1 MKTQI
6 GIVDDNYFLIQSL
19 KEKLSFFEDFEVYF
33 TAKEGEHCLKRLEKK
48 SDVDLILMDIEMPKM
63 NGIEATRALKKKYP
77 QIKVVMLT
85 VLDDHDSIFEAIQA
99 GADGYLL
106 KEIEA
111 AELQKSLHEV
121 MEGGAPMSP
130 SIAKKALQLLRN
142 PQAIQKQ
149 EEREEVQLSK
159 REVEVLTQLSQGL
172 SYMQIA
178 ENLIRSPKTIRNH
191 IERIYKKLQV
201 HSKMEAVQKARNNYL
216 I

>member
-1 MKTQI
+1 MKMQI
-6 GIVDDNYFLIQSL
+6 GIVDDNYFLIQAL
-19 KEKLSFFEDFEVYF
+19 KEKLSFFEGFEVYF
-33 TAKEGEHCLKRLEKK
+33 TAKDGQHCLKKLEKK

-63 NGIEATRALKKKYP
+63 NGIEATRELKKKYP
-77 QIKVVMLT
+77 QIKVLMLT

-111 AELQKSLHEV
+111 ADLQKSLQEV

-159 REVEVLTQLSQGL
+159 REVEVLTQLSHGL